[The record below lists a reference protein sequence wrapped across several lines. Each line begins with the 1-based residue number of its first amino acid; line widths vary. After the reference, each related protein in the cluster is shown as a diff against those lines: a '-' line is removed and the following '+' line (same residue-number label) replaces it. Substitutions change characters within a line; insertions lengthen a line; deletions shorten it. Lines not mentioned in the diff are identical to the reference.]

1 MKLILITTPTYF
13 VEEDK
18 IITAL
23 FEEGLDTL
31 HLRKPDTAPMFAE
44 RLLTLIPEQYH
55 KRIVVHGHFYL
66 KDEYKLK
73 GIHLNGRNPNPPE
86 NYKGHI
92 SCSCHSLDE
101 VKERKQTCDY
111 VFLSPVF
118 NSISKMNYNSA
129 YTAEELRA
137 ADKAGIIDKKV
148 IALGGIDVDNI
159 LEVKDFG
166 FGGAGLASTI
176 DDYAKFTQMLLNG
189 GTYNGVQI
197 LRPATVKFLGGHTL
211 SAVQQA
217 GFDNWIGLEG
227 FSYGNLMRVLV
238 DPTRAVTL
246 GSKGEFGW
254 DGWLGCYMEVVP
266 EQNMTFLMMTQK
278 KDAGTYTLSRKIRNI
293 IFSE

>member
-1 MKLILITTPTYF
+1 MKLILITTPTYL

-166 FGGAGLASTI
+166 FGGAAILGALWNKFDTRCDRDYRLLIEHFRKLKKLA
-176 DDYAKFTQMLLNG
+176 D
-189 GTYNGVQI
+189 
-197 LRPATVKFLGGHTL
+197 
-211 SAVQQA
+211 
-217 GFDNWIGLEG
+217 
-227 FSYGNLMRVLV
+227 
-238 DPTRAVTL
+238 
-246 GSKGEFGW
+246 
-254 DGWLGCYMEVVP
+254 
-266 EQNMTFLMMTQK
+266 
-278 KDAGTYTLSRKIRNI
+278 
-293 IFSE
+293 